1 MKLVKRVSISTN
13 TKRSETNWFDK
24 TSKWK
29 RGSYA
34 KAIEVPPIWTISNGH
49 LDIDFFTWN
58 LPWTWHGFL
67 ATWVPWAY
75 LRDPSKHFIPYSQ
88 QCHTNI
94 RRRCLHGK
102 CNCCFHKQW
111 MLGDGCSVISLRAS
125 GSNGNFQKW
134 RIETS
139 SWVSKHLIFVNVVGG
154 KFQINAKKC
163 CLLLRLAWIYEL
175 LSVKCNSQKWKG
187 PNSESPRSLK
197 IMSKLPTKA
206 VIASLAETP
215 ASQIYLHCVRSILH
229 CGSW

>member
-1 MKLVKRVSISTN
+1 M
-13 TKRSETNWFDK
+13 D
-24 TSKWK
+24 
-29 RGSYA
+29 
-34 KAIEVPPIWTISNGH
+34 IWTLGIMIKAMINIDHRFLYLKPSLNMARLFSNMGA
-49 LDIDFFTWN
+49 LTQ
-58 LPWTWHGFL
+58 G
-67 ATWVPWAY
+67 PWAY

-154 KFQINAKKC
+154 KFQINAKNAAFC
-163 CLLLRLAWIYEL
+163 
-175 LSVKCNSQKWKG
+175 SVWCEFMKFW
-187 PNSESPRSLK
+187 
-197 IMSKLPTKA
+197 A
-206 VIASLAETP
+206 
-215 ASQIYLHCVRSILH
+215 
-229 CGSW
+229 